1 MCFVKYYFDA
11 ITLKEKDLS
20 LFWKIIPGAQ
30 GEKMYLIQKQSTVFV
45 LWNYLQNNPKI
56 DWTGWEKAEGLIF
69 AK

>member
-30 GEKMYLIQKQSTVFV
+30 WEQMYLIQKQNTLFV
-45 LWNYLQNNPKI
+45 RWNYLQNNP
-56 DWTGWEKAEGLIF
+56 DWVGWEKAVGLIF